1 MCKAYL
7 VPDVSGAGRVM
18 HRTCHAQDVSCA
30 GRVVRR
36 RGNRATIDEEMHRSV
51 FPEPF
56 SAWEP
61 PYHTSSRRDRSAE
74 LC

>member
-7 VPDVSGAGRVM
+7 VPDVSGAGLR
-18 HRTCHAQDVSCA
+18 HAQDVSCTGRVCA